1 MPKKKEKKYMGKN
14 TQDVIKFNQSQFKG
28 INGKSASA
36 FYSAIEH
43 GNTKRKERIRRIKQW
58 QNGKKEIQNEL

>member
-28 INGKSASA
+28 INGKNPLVPCIVRLST
-36 FYSAIEH
+36 E
-43 GNTKRKERIRRIKQW
+43 NTEIFIK
-58 QNGKKEIQNEL
+58 NRNVENK

>member
-28 INGKSASA
+28 INGKPLVPFIVRLSTR
-36 FYSAIEH
+36 
-43 GNTKRKERIRRIKQW
+43 NTRKHIQER
-58 QNGKKEIQNEL
+58 KK

>member
-14 TQDVIKFNQSQFKG
+14 TQDVIKFNQPQLEG

-43 GNTKRKERIRRIKQW
+43 GNTERIRKRGNK
-58 QNGKKEIQNEL
+58 NVKNKL

>member
-28 INGKSASA
+28 INGKNPLVPFIVRLSTETHGI
-36 FYSAIEH
+36 FY
-43 GNTKRKERIRRIKQW
+43 KESG
-58 QNGKKEIQNEL
+58 GKNHEKN

>member
-14 TQDVIKFNQSQFKG
+14 TQDVIKFNQPQFKG

-43 GNTKRKERIRRIKQW
+43 
-58 QNGKKEIQNEL
+58 

>member
-14 TQDVIKFNQSQFKG
+14 TQDVIKFNQSQFEG
-28 INGKSASA
+28 INGNPASA

-43 GNTKRKERIRRIKQW
+43 GEHIEIK
-58 QNGKKEIQNEL
+58 

>member
-28 INGKSASA
+28 INGV
-36 FYSAIEH
+36 
-43 GNTKRKERIRRIKQW
+43 IR
-58 QNGKKEIQNEL
+58 

>member
-14 TQDVIKFNQSQFKG
+14 TQDVIKFNQSQLEG

-43 GNTKRKERIRRIKQW
+43 GNTRKF
-58 QNGKKEIQNEL
+58 L

>member
-28 INGKSASA
+28 INGKNPLVPFIVRLST
-36 FYSAIEH
+36 E
-43 GNTKRKERIRRIKQW
+43 TRKE
-58 QNGKKEIQNEL
+58 KKESGGNKNVENK